1 MSGDLVGG
9 RFPLTYPFSKAL
21 ALASNNA
28 QSNIS
33 VRSNLEYLGLG
44 ALSDVAASV
53 WNGGA
58 GGGKATLVP
67 VGVEYGDLLQFVD
80 VLVGATPA
88 GTPTHSWAAL
98 YNSAGVLVGS
108 QSVDGGAA
116 AIAASGRFTFTLGS
130 KYIVNPTDSPNGI
143 LYAAISET
151 ATTCSSLIGATTSV
165 ASQYA
170 WYTGMPVFLGGTSGS
185 ALVGVAPAS
194 ITLSSVTAVAAQPAV
209 FLR

>member
-33 VRSNLEYLGLG
+33 VRSNLEYLGLSG
-44 ALSDVAASV
+44 LSNIPATV
-53 WNGGA
+53 WQGGA

-67 VGVEYGDLLQFVD
+67 VPVENGDLIQFVD
-80 VLVGATPA
+80 VLVGTGAA

-98 YNSAGVLVGS
+98 YSSTGALVGS

-116 AIAASGRFTFTLGS
+116 AIAAAGRFTFTLGS

-143 LYAAISET
+143 LYAAISQT
-151 ATTCSSLIGATTSV
+151 ATTCSDLIGATTSV
-165 ASQYA
+165 PAQYA

-185 ALVGVAPAS
+185 GLVGVAPAS
-194 ITLSSVTAVAAQPAV
+194 ITLSSVTPVAAQPAV

>member
-9 RFPLTYPFSKAL
+9 RFPLTYPFSKAV

-28 QSNIS
+28 QGNVS
-33 VRSNLEYLGLG
+33 VRSNLEYLGLAG
-44 ALSDVAASV
+44 LSDIAASV
-53 WNGGA
+53 WGA
-58 GGGKATLVP
+58 TTGGKATLVP
-67 VGVEYGDLLQFVD
+67 VPVENGDLIQYVD
-80 VLVGATPA
+80 VLVGATAA

-98 YNSAGVLVGS
+98 YNSAGTLVGT
-108 QSVDGGAA
+108 QSTDGGTA
-116 AIAASGRFTFTLGS
+116 AIAASGRFTFTLGA

-151 ATTCSSLIGATTSV
+151 ATTCSSLIGATS
-165 ASQYA
+165 AAAAQYA

-185 ALVGVAPAS
+185 ALGATAPTS
-194 ITLSSVTAVAAQPAV
+194 ITLSGVTAVAAQPAV

>member
-44 ALSDVAASV
+44 NLASQTT
-53 WNGGA
+53 GLTTGT
-58 GGGKATLVP
+58 ATLIP
-67 VGVEYGDLLQFVD
+67 VGVEYGDLIQFVD
-80 VLVGATPA
+80 VLVTAA
-88 GTPTHSWAAL
+88 AVAPTHSWAAL
-98 YNSAGVLVGS
+98 YNSVGALVGA

-116 AIAASGRFTFTLGS
+116 AIAAAGRFTFTLGS

-151 ATTCSSLIGATTSV
+151 ATTCSSLVGATV
-165 ASQYA
+165 PAAAQYS

-185 ALVGVAPAS
+185 GLVGVAPAS
-194 ITLSSVTAVAAQPAV
+194 ITLSSVTPVAAQPAV